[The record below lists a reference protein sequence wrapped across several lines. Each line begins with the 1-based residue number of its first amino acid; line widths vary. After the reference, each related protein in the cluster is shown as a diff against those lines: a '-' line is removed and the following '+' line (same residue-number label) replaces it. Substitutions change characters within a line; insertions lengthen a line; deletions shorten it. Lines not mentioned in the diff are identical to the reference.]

1 MGLWNRTVE
10 IAIPYLP
17 LLFVA
22 IALVFAL
29 LAAHW
34 FLIRRNADLGKE
46 RLFPRQ
52 IIMFGLALVGLVAM
66 VLVLP
71 TNEESRN
78 RLLGIIGLLVSGVV
92 AFSATNIV
100 ASLMAGILLRI
111 TTPFRIGD
119 FIRVGDHFGHVSERG
134 LFDTEIQ
141 SESRELIAIPNTYLA
156 SHPVTT
162 IRTSGTIISTTLSL
176 GYDVHHSQ
184 IEPLLL
190 RAAEESGLEEPFVHI
205 LELGNFAVTYR
216 ISGFLPEVKWL
227 ITARSNLCRAVL
239 DTLHGQGIEIMS
251 PTYMNQRRVDDAGKI
266 ISTIVQEDVSTQ
278 PVMAEDIVF
287 DKAEQAEQTED
298 ERQKLI
304 NDMQELETALK
315 EAPEEEK
322 QRIKDEIAEGRE
334 RLKILEQM
342 TEELSAETH
351 IAEPN
356 VSRDTEK
363 VGGTGSASSLKSSMK

>member
-119 FIRVGDHFGHVSERG
+119 FIRVGDHFGRVSERG

-287 DKAEQAEQTED
+287 DKAEQAEQTEVD
-298 ERQKLI
+298 KRH
-304 NDMQELETALK
+304 A
-315 EAPEEEK
+315 
-322 QRIKDEIAEGRE
+322 
-334 RLKILEQM
+334 
-342 TEELSAETH
+342 
-351 IAEPN
+351 
-356 VSRDTEK
+356 
-363 VGGTGSASSLKSSMK
+363 GTGDSSQRGSRRREATHQR